1 MPLKL
6 HFSNRISLKRVKNR
20 TLFNS
25 LKLPTAYDK
34 SPVNFE
40 YSQIEVYGLR
50 VEVD

>member
-6 HFSNRISLKRVKNR
+6 HFSPRISLKRVKKR

-25 LKLPTAYDK
+25 LKLPATYDK
-34 SPVNFE
+34 SPVNIE
-40 YSQIEVYGLR
+40 YSQIEVSGLR